1 MRRED
6 LLEAFGALDD
16 ELLMSAENNG
26 RENIIRSFEKY
37 GGMAAC
43 MVAVLGMAIALG
55 IHRPEPISD
64 PIFQGTPIEE
74 TTISE
79 NQGKIN
85 GAEVE
90 SGLPSVENMEEM
102 PGIVD
107 EGGNGSGTATMKED
121 ASGDGIHEL
130 EGAMKEDASGDGIH
144 ELEGAMKEDIPA
156 DGTGEYHE
164 EVKSDD
170 LSKDI
175 SAIYGGSY
183 SDAKG
188 KLTVILTEDTPEN
201 RAAVCKSLGRSV
213 DKTAF
218 VTGKYTLAYLTE
230 LEGAITQGMI
240 NKEFPFVIV
249 AGVHEMEN
257 CIIISVTTDDE
268 SLLAKVYALD
278 TIGGAIK
285 TERAGSVDMEI
296 LPVLE

>member
-26 RENIIRSFEKY
+26 RENIIRSFEKD

-107 EGGNGSGTATMKED
+107 EGGNGSGTAT
-121 ASGDGIHEL
+121 
-130 EGAMKEDASGDGIH
+130 MKEDASGDGIH

>member
-26 RENIIRSFEKY
+26 RANVIRSFEKY

-102 PGIVD
+102 PGILD

-121 ASGDGIHEL
+121 ASGDGISEL
-130 EGAMKEDASGDGIH
+130 K
-144 ELEGAMKEDIPA
+144 GAMKEDIPA

-170 LSKDI
+170 LSKDV

-230 LEGAITQGMI
+230 LERAITQGMI
-240 NKEFPFVIV
+240 NKEFPFVVV

>member
-16 ELLMSAENNG
+16 ELLMRAENDS
-26 RENIIRSFEKY
+26 RTNIIRSFEKY

-74 TTISE
+74 TTILE

-102 PGIVD
+102 SGILD
-107 EGGNGSGTATMKED
+107 EGGNGSRTATMKED
-121 ASGDGIHEL
+121 ASGDGISEL
-130 EGAMKEDASGDGIH
+130 KGAT
-144 ELEGAMKEDIPA
+144 KEDIPA

-164 EVKSDD
+164 EVKSGD

-201 RAAVCKSLGRSV
+201 RAAVCKRLGRSV

-240 NKEFPFVIV
+240 NKEFPFVVV

>member
-16 ELLMSAENNG
+16 ELLMSAEKNG
-26 RENIIRSFEKY
+26 RANVIRSFEKY

-102 PGIVD
+102 SGILD
-107 EGGNGSGTATMKED
+107 EGGNGSETATMKED
-121 ASGDGIHEL
+121 ASGDGISEL
-130 EGAMKEDASGDGIH
+130 K
-144 ELEGAMKEDIPA
+144 GAMKEDIPA

-164 EVKSDD
+164 EVKSGD
-170 LSKDI
+170 LSKDV

-240 NKEFPFVIV
+240 NKEFPFVVV

-268 SLLAKVYALD
+268 SLLAKVYAMD